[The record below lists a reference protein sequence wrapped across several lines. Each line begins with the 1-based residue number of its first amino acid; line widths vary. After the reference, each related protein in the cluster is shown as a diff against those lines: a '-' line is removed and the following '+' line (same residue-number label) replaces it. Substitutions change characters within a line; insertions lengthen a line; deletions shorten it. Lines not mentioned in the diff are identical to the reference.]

1 MPSFRVIRLPV
12 PFLRPLLFSAL
23 LLHASDQLL
32 LAADCP
38 AGQHQVC
45 LGTCLCLPDS
55 SGDMGQIYDNVS
67 QMASGALEA
76 WLIQARNTAAAA
88 GVQPIPLHIRAQLEA
103 YFDLQVLESV
113 RYRVGNAAELDAANA
128 MLQNPDVEAVTLVD
142 IIVFRSAA
150 AAEDDIALWA
160 HELKHVEQYQQWGV
174 AEFARRYT
182 RDYQSVE
189 EPGYQMQRK
198 VAADLKAAEAA
209 QQ

>member
-1 MPSFRVIRLPV
+1 
-12 PFLRPLLFSAL
+12 
-23 LLHASDQLL
+23 
-32 LAADCP
+32 
-38 AGQHQVC
+38 
-45 LGTCLCLPDS
+45 
-55 SGDMGQIYDNVS
+55 MGGIYDSVGR
-67 QMASGALEA
+67 MAASGLEA
-76 WLIQARNTAAAA
+76 WLLQARSTAAAA
-88 GVQPIPLHIRAQLEA
+88 GVQPIPLHIRARLEA

-128 MLQNPDVEAVTLVD
+128 MLHNPDVEAVTLVD